1 MTFATY
7 KIDSLT
13 SSRWKVFDFFDIYF
27 VRKFD
32 FPEFLVLNLDVFDF
46 LEHNSDLFDKIHF
59 MEFDFLDFS
68 DKMFMTLHTPLPD
81 PPLMLSCDLMTV
93 L

>member
-13 SSRWKVFDFFDIYF
+13 SQWKVFDFFDIYF
-27 VRKFD
+27 VKKFD
-32 FPEFLVLNLDVFDF
+32 FPEFHVLNFDF
-46 LEHNSDLFDKIHF
+46 FDFPGHSFDLFEKIHF
-59 MEFDFLDFS
+59 MEFDFFDFS
-68 DKMFMTLHTPLPD
+68 DKMFLTLHTPFWT
-81 PPLMLSCDLMTV
+81 PPVMLSCDLMTV